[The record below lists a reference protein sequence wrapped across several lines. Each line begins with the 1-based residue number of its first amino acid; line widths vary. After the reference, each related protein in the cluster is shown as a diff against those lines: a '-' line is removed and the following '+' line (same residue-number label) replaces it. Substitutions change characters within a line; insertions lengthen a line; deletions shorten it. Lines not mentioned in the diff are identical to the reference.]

1 MKIAMISTPFLPV
14 PPRDYGGTEL
24 VVHELV
30 EGLVRRGHSVS
41 LFATGDSRTAA
52 DLRSLL
58 SAAKWPPAPLTDL
71 DHVSWAMQ
79 VVASEEFDVVHAH
92 SAVAL
97 ALRRFVR
104 HPPLVYTVH
113 HHRDEQLSEFYR
125 NCHEAVF
132 VAISHDQARRELPLP
147 RLTVIHHG
155 LDPSRFAWCDRSSD
169 YVCVVSRLAEVKGP
183 HTAIDVSALAGVPI
197 RVAGAVHPPDHAF
210 AERELTDRLSQPH
223 VNYLGPIGLDV
234 KIPLLRDA
242 RALLSPIEWDEP
254 FGLILVEAMLSGCPV
269 VAFPRGSVPELI
281 DVGVTG
287 FIARDAEEMA
297 AIIRPGGPLD
307 QFDRLRCRMRAIE
320 RFSRERMVEEYERLY
335 FRLSTGLPSER
346 RKQPSRVA

>member
-41 LFATGDSRTAA
+41 LFATGDSHTAA
-52 DLRSLL
+52 DLRSLV
-58 SAAKWPPAPLTDL
+58 STAKWPPAPLTDL

-79 VVASEEFDVVHAH
+79 QVASEEFDVVHAH

-155 LDPSRFAWCDRSSD
+155 LDPSRFAWTARSSD
-169 YVCVVSRLAEVKGP
+169 YVCFVSRLAAVKGP
-183 HTAIDVSALAGVPI
+183 HTAIDVSAAAGVPI
-197 RVAGAVHPPDHAF
+197 RVAGSVHLPDRPF

-223 VNYLGPIGLDV
+223 VNYLGAIGLDV

-242 RALLSPIEWDEP
+242 RALLSPIDWDEP

-269 VAFPRGSVPELI
+269 VAFPRGSVPELV

-307 QFDRLRCRMRAIE
+307 QVDRLRCRMRAIE

-335 FRLSTGLPSER
+335 FRVSTGLPSDR